1 MAKTLIVTFLLC
13 IAVTTVATEETI
25 LSITTKSP
33 TPTPTTEVA
42 TATTTPP
49 TPTPTT
55 EVATATT
62 TPPTPT
68 PTTEVATATT
78 TPPTP
83 TPTTKVTTTTTTPPT
98 PTPTTKVTTT
108 TTTPPTSTPTTKV
121 TTTTTTPPTSTPT
134 TKVTTTTTTPPTPTP
149 TTKVTTTTTTLV
161 TPTPASTG
169 TPPTEGS
176 SVSPN
181 TGSSQ
186 TNAPSTAPVP
196 TTPKPPSACASNPC
210 RDGST
215 CEERFNQN
223 FACLCLPGDVYDSSF
238 CLRAKVFPGLLVL
251 NRAYDD
257 KMADKTSEIFSETA
271 GIITDAIEKQFS
283 GQNNGYIKSL
293 VLELRENKP
302 NARSQTKSG
311 NIEASIEII
320 YEPTAEITQDTVK
333 ETMGAITCTGCAL
346 EGSFTEKSLCDS
358 NSCDTLSTKCSSTG
372 GSFTCSCDDGFI
384 KSNYSDRLCMAACP
398 VGQIYVNNGCKD
410 CDFGYIGFNC
420 KDNRLLIVV
429 IICSILGALVIAALI
444 ALPLVVT
451 KSKKKSS
458 KTKEEDIG
466 IPYQSHSIAKAP
478 LSSSNGNSK
487 DFSASVKE
495 PTNSLANSG
504 APRIPRATANSNW
517 DSRTNLEMTPS
528 NSRQNLIPSGMNSR
542 FNDNQDDM
550 YSYSQNRPKNHPYEE
565 IQPKSNPYSQNRASN
580 PYAQIRGQTNP
591 YFN

>member
-1 MAKTLIVTFLLC
+1 M
-13 IAVTTVATEETI
+13 
-25 LSITTKSP
+25 
-33 TPTPTTEVA
+33 
-42 TATTTPP
+42 PP
-49 TPTPTT
+49 FFSYNYNNNPSNTYTNHGSYKCNNNSSNIYTNHGSYNYNNNPSNTYTNHGSYKCNNNPSNIYINHGSYNYNNNPCNTY
-55 EVATATT
+55 ANFNRN
-62 TPPTPT
+62 
-68 PTTEVATATT
+68 
-78 TPPTP
+78 
-83 TPTTKVTTTTTTPPT
+83 
-98 PTPTTKVTTT
+98 
-108 TTTPPTSTPTTKV
+108 STNRN
-121 TTTTTTPPTSTPT
+121 STNRGFECFT
-134 TKVTTTTTTPPTPTP
+134 QHRIFTNECS
-149 TTKVTTTTTTLV
+149 LH
-161 TPTPASTG
+161 ST
-169 TPPTEGS
+169 
-176 SVSPN
+176 
-181 TGSSQ
+181 
-186 TNAPSTAPVP
+186 
-196 TTPKPPSACASNPC
+196 SACASNPC

-223 FACLCLPGDVYDSSF
+223 FTCLCLPGDVYVSSF
-238 CLRAKVFPGLLVL
+238 CQRSKYLRVKQHGYMRLLSAKVFPGLLVL

-271 GIITDAIEKQFS
+271 KNITDEIDTKFRDKE
-283 GQNNGYIKSL
+283 NGFRQSL
-293 VLELRENKP
+293 VLEL
-302 NARSQTKSG
+302 S
-311 NIEASIEII
+311 
-320 YEPTAEITQDTVK
+320 
-333 ETMGAITCTGCAL
+333 
-346 EGSFTEKSLCDS
+346 
-358 NSCDTLSTKCSSTG
+358 
-372 GSFTCSCDDGFI
+372 
-384 KSNYSDRLCMAACP
+384 
-398 VGQIYVNNGCKD
+398 
-410 CDFGYIGFNC
+410 CDFGYTGSNC

-429 IICSILGALVIAALI
+429 IVCSILGALVIAALI

-550 YSYSQNRPKNHPYEE
+550 YSFSQNRPKNHPYEE

-580 PYAQIRGQTNP
+580 PYAQTRGQTNP